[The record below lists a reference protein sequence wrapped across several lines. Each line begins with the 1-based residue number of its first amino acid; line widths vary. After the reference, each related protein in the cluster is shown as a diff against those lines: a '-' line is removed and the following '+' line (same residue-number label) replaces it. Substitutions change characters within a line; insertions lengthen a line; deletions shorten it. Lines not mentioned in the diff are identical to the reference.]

1 MPKACRQQT
10 FVTPSGDTEILLVR
24 HGDSRVATDEGSSP
38 LVNGHGD
45 PELQAVGREQADAV
59 GVARYE
65 EGVLSCWFASYLADR
80 RCPTVTGKGNPGQV
94 GSSA

>member
-24 HGDSRVATDEGSSP
+24 HGESRVATDECSSP

-45 PELQAVGREQADAV
+45 PELQVVGREQADAV

-65 EGVLSCWFASYLADR
+65 DGVLCWYASYLADR
-80 RCPTVTGKGNPGQV
+80 CCHTVTGKGNPGQV

>member
-10 FVTPSGDTEILLVR
+10 FVTPSGDTELLLVR
-24 HGDSRVATDEGSSP
+24 HGESRVATDERSSP
-38 LVNGHGD
+38 LVNGHVD

-65 EGVLSCWFASYLADR
+65 EG
-80 RCPTVTGKGNPGQV
+80 
-94 GSSA
+94 GSLILVCELFSRSL